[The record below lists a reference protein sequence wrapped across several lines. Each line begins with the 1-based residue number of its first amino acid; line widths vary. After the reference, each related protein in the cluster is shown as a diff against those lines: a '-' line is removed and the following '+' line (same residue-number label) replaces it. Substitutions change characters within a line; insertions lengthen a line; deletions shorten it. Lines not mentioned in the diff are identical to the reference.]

1 MLALPVSPTQ
11 LAVIEQSLDS
21 KIFLE
26 GPAGCG
32 KTTAGVK
39 RLLYLLEKGISGS
52 SILLWVPQRF
62 LAEPYLQVLRT
73 PGVTAGG
80 MVAMLT
86 VGGLAKRLIELFW
99 PMVAQDVGFGHPDE
113 LPTFLTLETA
123 QYYMADLVRPLL
135 DEGYFETVVME
146 RNRLYSQILDN
157 LNKAAVVGFPY
168 NEIGE
173 RLKAAWVGEVS
184 QARIYQDAQFCAT
197 RFREYCLSNNLL
209 DFSLQLEVFIKYL
222 WPNLICR
229 QYLKETYRHLIVD
242 NLEEDTPAAHELLRH
257 WLPDFDS
264 ALLIYDHDGGYRRFL
279 GADPDSAYTLKPLC
293 PIKIETDR
301 SFVISTDMAIL
312 GSHLAQALNRNGSQK
327 RRLIP
332 LDLEKD
338 ILAYAFSHFYPEML
352 DWVAD
357 QVAGLVSEEG
367 VTPGEIVI
375 LSPFLN
381 DALRFALEERL
392 ERRAVPFRTHRPSR
406 SLREE
411 AITRCLLTIAAL
423 AHPQWGIR
431 PSQYEFAYAL
441 VQIIAGLDLV
451 RAQLLAQT
459 VFRSRADQLRL
470 SSYDLIKPEMQERI
484 TYRAGELYERFR
496 RWLEEY
502 ARSGE
507 EELDY
512 FFSRLFGELLSQPG
526 YSFHMNFYAGE
537 ITANLIE
544 SIRKFRWVA
553 NRILAEKSIPAG
565 KKYLQM
571 VQDGVISALYI
582 RSWQIK
588 TDDAVLIAPAY
599 TFLMRNIPVDYQ
611 FWLDI
616 GSRGWFERLYQ
627 PLTHPY
633 VLSCSWS
640 IGRIWTDT
648 DEIETSE
655 EALYRLAMG
664 LIRRCRKKIYLGL
677 SELSEQGY
685 ENRGPLLRA
694 IDRVLRQSN

>member
-1 MLALPVSPTQ
+1 VLALPVSQ
-11 LAVIEQSLDS
+11 AQFAIIEQPLDA

-26 GPAGCG
+26 GPASSG
-32 KTTAGVK
+32 KTTTGVE
-39 RLLYLLEKGISGS
+39 RLLHLLKKGIPGGS
-52 SILLWVPQRF
+52 IMLWIPQRF
-62 LAEPYLQVLRT
+62 LAEPYLQVLRA

-80 MVAMLT
+80 TVTMLT
-86 VGGLAKRLIELFW
+86 AGGLAKRMVELFW
-99 PMVAQDVGFGHPDE
+99 PLVAQEAGFGHTDE

-123 QYYMADLVRPLL
+123 QYYMAGLVRPLL
-135 DEGYFETVVME
+135 DEGYFETVVMD
-146 RNRLYSQILDN
+146 RHRLYSQILDN

-168 NEIGE
+168 TEIGE
-173 RLKAAWVGEVS
+173 RLKAAWEGEVS
-184 QARIYQDAQFCAT
+184 QARIYEDAQFCAN

-209 DFSLQLEVFIKYL
+209 DFSLQLEVFFRYL
-222 WPNLICR
+222 WPNPACR
-229 QYLKETYRHLIVD
+229 KYLAITYRHLIVD
-242 NLEEDTPAAHELLRH
+242 NLEEDTPVAHELLRQ
-257 WLPDFDS
+257 WLPEFDS
-264 ALLIYDHDGGYRRFL
+264 VLLIYDHDGGYRRFL

-293 PIKIETDR
+293 PVRVETDQ
-301 SFVISTDMAIL
+301 SFVISKDMAIL
-312 GSHLAQALNRNGSQK
+312 GNHLYKALNRSGDQK
-327 RRLIP
+327 RKLSP
-332 LDLEKD
+332 LNLEAD
-338 ILAYAFSHFYPEML
+338 ILEYAFSYFYPEML

-357 QVAGLVSEEG
+357 QVAGLVNEEG
-367 VTPGEIVI
+367 VPPGEIVI
-375 LSPFLN
+375 LSPFIN
-381 DALRFALEERL
+381 DALRFGLEERL
-392 ERRAVPFRTHRPSR
+392 GRRAVPVRTHRPSR

-423 AHPQWGIR
+423 AHPQWGVR
-431 PSQYEFAYAL
+431 PSLYEFAYML

-459 VFRSRADQLRL
+459 VFRSRADQLSL

-484 TYRAGELYERFR
+484 TYRVGELYEGFR

-502 ARSGE
+502 ASSGE

-526 YSFHMNFYAGE
+526 YTFHVNYYAGE

-544 SIRKFRWVA
+544 SIRKFRWIADRV
-553 NRILAEKSIPAG
+553 LTEKGVPAG
-565 KKYLQM
+565 KEYLQM

-588 TDDAVLIAPAY
+588 ADDAVLIAPAY
-599 TFLMRNIPVDYQ
+599 TFLMRNTPVDYQ

-633 VLSCSWS
+633 VLSRSW
-640 IGRIWTDT
+640 RIDRTWTDT
-648 DEIETSE
+648 DEIETGE
-655 EALYRLAMG
+655 EALYRLALG

-694 IDRVLRQSN
+694 IDRVLRHAN

>member
-1 MLALPVSPTQ
+1 MLALPVSQ
-11 LAVIEQSLDS
+11 AQFAIIEQPLDA

-26 GPAGCG
+26 GPASSG
-32 KTTAGVK
+32 KTTTGVE
-39 RLLYLLEKGISGS
+39 RLLHLLKKGIPGGS
-52 SILLWVPQRF
+52 IMLWIPQRF
-62 LAEPYLQVLRT
+62 LAEPYLQVLRA

-80 MVAMLT
+80 TVTMLT
-86 VGGLAKRLIELFW
+86 AGGLAKRMVELFW
-99 PMVAQDVGFGHPDE
+99 PLVAQEAGFGHTDE

-123 QYYMADLVRPLL
+123 QYYMAGLVRPLL
-135 DEGYFETVVME
+135 DEGYFETVVMD
-146 RNRLYSQILDN
+146 RHRLYSQILDN

-168 NEIGE
+168 TEIGE
-173 RLKAAWVGEVS
+173 RLKAAWEGEVS
-184 QARIYQDAQFCAT
+184 QARIYEDAQFCAN

-209 DFSLQLEVFIKYL
+209 DFSLQLEVFFRYL
-222 WPNLICR
+222 WPNPACR
-229 QYLKETYRHLIVD
+229 KYLAVTYRHLIVD
-242 NLEEDTPAAHELLRH
+242 NLEEDTPVAHELLRQ
-257 WLPDFDS
+257 WLPEFDS
-264 ALLIYDHDGGYRRFL
+264 VLLIYDHDGGYRRFL

-293 PIKIETDR
+293 PVRVETDQ
-301 SFVISTDMAIL
+301 SFVISKDMAIL
-312 GSHLAQALNRNGSQK
+312 GNHLYKALNRSGDQK
-327 RRLIP
+327 RKLSP
-332 LDLEKD
+332 LNLEAD
-338 ILAYAFSHFYPEML
+338 ILEYAFSYFYPEML

-357 QVAGLVSEEG
+357 QVAGLVNEEG
-367 VTPGEIVI
+367 VPPGEIVI
-375 LSPFLN
+375 LSPFIN
-381 DALRFALEERL
+381 DALRFGLEERL
-392 ERRAVPFRTHRPSR
+392 GRRAVPVRTHRPSR

-423 AHPQWGIR
+423 AHPQWGVR
-431 PSQYEFAYAL
+431 PSLYEFAYML

-459 VFRSRADQLRL
+459 VFRSRADQLSL

-484 TYRAGELYERFR
+484 TYRVGELYEGFR

-502 ARSGE
+502 ASSGE

-526 YSFHMNFYAGE
+526 YTFHVNYYAGE

-544 SIRKFRWVA
+544 SIRKFRWIADRV
-553 NRILAEKSIPAG
+553 LTEKGVPAG
-565 KKYLQM
+565 KEYLQM

-588 TDDAVLIAPAY
+588 ADDAVLIAPAY
-599 TFLMRNIPVDYQ
+599 TFLMRNTPVDYQ

-633 VLSCSWS
+633 VLSRSW
-640 IGRIWTDT
+640 RIDRTWTDT
-648 DEIETSE
+648 DEIETGE
-655 EALYRLAMG
+655 EALYRLALG

-694 IDRVLRQSN
+694 IDRVLRHAN

>member
-1 MLALPVSPTQ
+1 MLALPVSQ
-11 LAVIEQSLDS
+11 AQFAIIEQPLDA

-26 GPAGCG
+26 GPASSG
-32 KTTAGVK
+32 KTTTGVE
-39 RLLYLLEKGISGS
+39 RLLHLLKKGIPGGS
-52 SILLWVPQRF
+52 IMLWIPQRF
-62 LAEPYLQVLRT
+62 LAEPYLQVLRA

-80 MVAMLT
+80 TVTMLT
-86 VGGLAKRLIELFW
+86 AGGLAKRMVELFW
-99 PMVAQDVGFGHPDE
+99 PLVAQEAGFGHTDE

-123 QYYMADLVRPLL
+123 QYYMAGLVRPLL
-135 DEGYFETVVME
+135 DEGYFETVVMD
-146 RNRLYSQILDN
+146 RHRLYSQILDN

-168 NEIGE
+168 TEIGE
-173 RLKAAWVGEVS
+173 RLKAAWEGEVS
-184 QARIYQDAQFCAT
+184 QARIYEDAQFCAN

-209 DFSLQLEVFIKYL
+209 DFSLQLEVFFRYL
-222 WPNLICR
+222 WPNPACR
-229 QYLKETYRHLIVD
+229 KYLAITYRHLIVD
-242 NLEEDTPAAHELLRH
+242 NLEEDTPVAHELLRQ
-257 WLPDFDS
+257 WLPEFDS
-264 ALLIYDHDGGYRRFL
+264 VLLIYDHDGGYRRFL

-293 PIKIETDR
+293 PVRVETDQ
-301 SFVISTDMAIL
+301 SFVISKDMAIL
-312 GSHLAQALNRNGSQK
+312 GNHLYKALNRSGDQK
-327 RRLIP
+327 RKLSP
-332 LDLEKD
+332 LNLEAD
-338 ILAYAFSHFYPEML
+338 ILEYAFSYFYPEML

-357 QVAGLVSEEG
+357 QVAGLVNEEG
-367 VTPGEIVI
+367 VPPGEIVI
-375 LSPFLN
+375 LSPLIN
-381 DALRFALEERL
+381 DALRFGLEERL
-392 ERRAVPFRTHRPSR
+392 GRRAVPVRTHRPSR

-423 AHPQWGIR
+423 AHPQWGVR
-431 PSQYEFAYAL
+431 PSLYEFAYML

-459 VFRSRADQLRL
+459 VFRSRADQLSL

-484 TYRAGELYERFR
+484 TYRVGELYEGFR

-502 ARSGE
+502 ASSDE

-526 YSFHMNFYAGE
+526 YTFHVNYYAGE

-544 SIRKFRWVA
+544 SIRKFRWIADRV
-553 NRILAEKSIPAG
+553 LTEKGVPAG
-565 KKYLQM
+565 KEYLQM

-588 TDDAVLIAPAY
+588 ADDAVLIAPAY
-599 TFLMRNIPVDYQ
+599 TFLMRNTPVDYQ

-633 VLSCSWS
+633 VLSRSW
-640 IGRIWTDT
+640 RIDRTWTDT
-648 DEIETSE
+648 DEIETGE
-655 EALYRLAMG
+655 EALYRLALG

-694 IDRVLRQSN
+694 IDRVLRHAN

>member
-1 MLALPVSPTQ
+1 MLALPVSQ
-11 LAVIEQSLDS
+11 AQFAIIEQSLDA

-26 GPAGCG
+26 GPASSG
-32 KTTAGVK
+32 KTTTGVE
-39 RLLYLLEKGISGS
+39 RLLYLLKKGIPGGS
-52 SILLWVPQRF
+52 IMLWIPQRF
-62 LAEPYLQVLRT
+62 LAEPYLQVLRA

-80 MVAMLT
+80 TVTMLT
-86 VGGLAKRLIELFW
+86 AGGLAKRMVELFW
-99 PMVAQDVGFGHPDE
+99 PLVAQEAGFGHTDK

-123 QYYMADLVRPLL
+123 QYYMAGLVRPLL
-135 DEGYFETVVME
+135 DEGYFETVVMD
-146 RNRLYSQILDN
+146 RHRLYSQILDN

-168 NEIGE
+168 TEIGE

-184 QARIYQDAQFCAT
+184 QARIYEDAQFCAN

-209 DFSLQLEVFIKYL
+209 DFSLQLEVFFKYL
-222 WPNLICR
+222 WPNPACR
-229 QYLKETYRHLIVD
+229 KYLAVTYRHLIVD
-242 NLEEDTPAAHELLRH
+242 NLEEDTPVAHELLRQ
-257 WLPDFDS
+257 WFPEFDS
-264 ALLIYDHDGGYRRFL
+264 VLLIYDHDGGYRRFL

-293 PIKIETDR
+293 PVRVETDQ
-301 SFVISTDMAIL
+301 SFVISKDMAIL
-312 GSHLAQALNRNGSQK
+312 GSHLGKALNRSGGQK
-327 RRLIP
+327 RKLFP
-332 LDLEKD
+332 LSLETD

-357 QVAGLVSEEG
+357 QVAGLVNEEG
-367 VTPGEIVI
+367 VPPGEIVI

-381 DALRFALEERL
+381 DALRFGLEERL
-392 ERRAVPFRTHRPSR
+392 ERRAVPVRTHRPSR
-406 SLREE
+406 SLQEE

-431 PSQYEFAYAL
+431 PSLYEFAYTL

-459 VFRSRADQLRL
+459 VFRSRADQLSL

-484 TYRAGELYERFR
+484 TYRVGELYEGFR

-502 ARSGE
+502 ASSGE
-507 EELDY
+507 QELDY

-526 YSFHMNFYAGE
+526 YTFHVNYYAGE

-544 SIRKFRWVA
+544 SIRKFRWIADRV
-553 NRILAEKSIPAG
+553 LTEKGVPAG
-565 KKYLQM
+565 KEYLQM

-588 TDDAVLIAPAY
+588 ADDAVLIAPAY
-599 TFLMRNIPVDYQ
+599 TFLMRNTPVDYQ

-633 VLSCSWS
+633 VLSRSWP
-640 IGRIWTDT
+640 IGRIWTDK
-648 DEIETSE
+648 DEIETGE
-655 EALYRLAMG
+655 EALYRLALG

-694 IDRVLRQSN
+694 IDRVLRHAN

>member
-1 MLALPVSPTQ
+1 MLALPVSQ
-11 LAVIEQSLDS
+11 AQFAIIEQPLDA

-26 GPAGCG
+26 GPASSG
-32 KTTAGVK
+32 KTTTGVE
-39 RLLYLLEKGISGS
+39 RLLHLLKKGIPGGS
-52 SILLWVPQRF
+52 IMLWIPQRF
-62 LAEPYLQVLRT
+62 LAEPYLQVLRA

-80 MVAMLT
+80 TVTMLT
-86 VGGLAKRLIELFW
+86 AGGLAKRMVELFW
-99 PMVAQDVGFGHPDE
+99 PLVAQEAGFGHTDE

-123 QYYMADLVRPLL
+123 QYYMAGLVRPLL
-135 DEGYFETVVME
+135 DEGYFETVVMD
-146 RNRLYSQILDN
+146 RHRLYSQILDN

-168 NEIGE
+168 TEIGE
-173 RLKAAWVGEVS
+173 RLKAAWEGEVS
-184 QARIYQDAQFCAT
+184 QARIYEDAQFCAN

-209 DFSLQLEVFIKYL
+209 DFSLQLEVFFRYL
-222 WPNLICR
+222 WPNPACR
-229 QYLKETYRHLIVD
+229 KYLAITYRHLIVD
-242 NLEEDTPAAHELLRH
+242 NLEEDTPVAHELLRQ
-257 WLPDFDS
+257 WLPEFDS
-264 ALLIYDHDGGYRRFL
+264 VLLIYDHDGGYRRFL

-293 PIKIETDR
+293 PVRVETDQ
-301 SFVISTDMAIL
+301 SFVISKDMAIL
-312 GSHLAQALNRNGSQK
+312 GNHLYKALNRSGDQK
-327 RRLIP
+327 RKLSP
-332 LDLEKD
+332 LNLEAD
-338 ILAYAFSHFYPEML
+338 ILEYAFSYFYPEML

-357 QVAGLVSEEG
+357 QVAGLVNEEG
-367 VTPGEIVI
+367 VPPGEIVI
-375 LSPFLN
+375 LSPFIN
-381 DALRFALEERL
+381 DALRFGLEERL
-392 ERRAVPFRTHRPSR
+392 GRRAVPVRTHRPSR

-423 AHPQWGIR
+423 AHPQWGVR
-431 PSQYEFAYAL
+431 PSLYEFAYML

-459 VFRSRADQLRL
+459 VFRSRADQLSL

-484 TYRAGELYERFR
+484 TYRVGELYEGFR

-502 ARSGE
+502 ASSGE

-526 YSFHMNFYAGE
+526 YTFHVNYYAGE

-544 SIRKFRWVA
+544 SIRKFRWIADRV
-553 NRILAEKSIPAG
+553 LTEKGVPAG
-565 KKYLQM
+565 KEYLQM

-588 TDDAVLIAPAY
+588 ADDAVLIAPAY
-599 TFLMRNIPVDYQ
+599 TFLMRNTPVDYQ

-633 VLSCSWS
+633 VLSRSWP
-640 IGRIWTDT
+640 IKNKWTDT
-648 DEIETSE
+648 DEIETGE
-655 EALYRLAMG
+655 EALYRLALG

-694 IDRVLRQSN
+694 IDRVLRHAN